1 MSVPE
6 KIIISVDFPSYT
18 KDQRQTNICRAIYSL
33 LSSSMEPYDD
43 INCRELTL
51 HWSLMICSKAL

>member
-18 KDQRQTNICRAIYSL
+18 KDQRQTNICRAMYC
-33 LSSSMEPYDD
+33 SMEPYDD